1 MILVVNLKKTDY
13 WKCNA
18 FFVVCLCAIGMDIG
32 VASFVDMV
40 ACLIMKIPQETL
52 ASCGINNTG
61 LFLFHEFERLAV
73 YVGNIYALVQ
83 CGNRQLRYIVA
94 VQQHLSCHVVNA
106 DACRLSA
113 DNAFG
118 CGTIICL

>member
-52 ASCGINNTG
+52 ASCGINNIG

-73 YVGNIYALVQ
+73 YIGDIYALVQ
-83 CGNRQLRYIVA
+83 CGNGQL
-94 VQQHLSCHVVNA
+94 
-106 DACRLSA
+106 
-113 DNAFG
+113 
-118 CGTIICL
+118 